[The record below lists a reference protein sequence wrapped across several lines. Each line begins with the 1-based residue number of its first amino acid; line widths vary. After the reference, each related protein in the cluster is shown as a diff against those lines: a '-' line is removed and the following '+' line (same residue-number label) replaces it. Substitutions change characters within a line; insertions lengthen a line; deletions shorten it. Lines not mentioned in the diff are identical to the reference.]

1 MITFLKINSSIR
13 YKKFYP
19 KYLVLY
25 CNFNFLL
32 TLSKQY
38 NTIEGCYVFKA
49 HFYEPWIPY
58 SWSSF
63 TVFRL

>member
-49 HFYEPWIPY
+49 HFYEP
-58 SWSSF
+58 
-63 TVFRL
+63 

>member
-38 NTIEGCYVFKA
+38 NTIEGCYDLKPTSMNL
-49 HFYEPWIPY
+49 ESP
-58 SWSSF
+58 
-63 TVFRL
+63 TVEAVLQFSV